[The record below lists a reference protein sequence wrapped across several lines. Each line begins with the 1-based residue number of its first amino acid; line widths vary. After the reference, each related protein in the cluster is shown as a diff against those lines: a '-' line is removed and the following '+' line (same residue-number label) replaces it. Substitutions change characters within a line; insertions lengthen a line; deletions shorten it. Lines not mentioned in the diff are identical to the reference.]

1 MAEKWI
7 NVVLDLNGILCVCK
21 DWKSKEL
28 SHKKLRHFSQPHSAT
43 EPALVGPKAVW
54 VKPNCSNFLT
64 ELRRF
69 AIVSVWSSM
78 KKSTTDQIAQYLFR
92 DIPSPFQVFGQDSCQ
107 TLRKRD
113 SSGRLSSFKV
123 PGTDK
128 DLFLKNL
135 EMLFKGS
142 KGRFSA
148 SNTIIVDD
156 CPTKH
161 VMNQPINVVLPDSWS
176 YRGNGPCDTYL
187 MDILLSWF
195 QRLHDARDLGLN
207 AFRENGL
214 GRIGRQMLC
223 DERNRKKYDMLM
235 EAVHASSTLS

>member
-1 MAEKWI
+1 
-7 NVVLDLNGILCVCK
+7 
-21 DWKSKEL
+21 
-28 SHKKLRHFSQPHSAT
+28 
-43 EPALVGPKAVW
+43 
-54 VKPNCSNFLT
+54 
-64 ELRRF
+64 
-69 AIVSVWSSM
+69 M

-123 PGTDK
+123 PGTDRN
-128 DLFLKNL
+128 LFLKNL

-156 CPTKH
+156 YPTKH

-176 YRGNGPCDTYL
+176 YRGSGPRDTYL

-195 QRLHDARDLGLN
+195 QRLHNARDLGLK
-207 AFRENGL
+207 AFRENGP
-214 GRIGRQMLC
+214 GRIGHRMLC
-223 DERNRKKYDMLM
+223 NERNRKEYDMLM
-235 EAVHASSTLS
+235 EAVRTSSTLS